1 MSSSGWALLTEGM
14 AMSSEM
20 SRSGGGRSV
29 SMSAIV
35 ALGGRFGKRENLN
48 FVRRM
53 AYCRRQ
59 LPIGQAHS
67 VKH

>member
-1 MSSSGWALLTEGM
+1 
-14 AMSSEM
+14 
-20 SRSGGGRSV
+20 
-29 SMSAIV
+29 MSAIV
-35 ALGGRFGKRENLN
+35 SLGGRFGKRENLN

-59 LPIGQAHS
+59 LPIGQADS